1 MTVAV
6 VKKMGASVRQ
16 RLLNYAKANGR
27 PFAEVV
33 QYYAMEW
40 FLYRLSVSPHVETFT
55 LKGALLL
62 TAWKCPIS
70 RPTMNIDLLGRTD
83 NAVEAIVALMRE
95 ILLVAVT
102 DDGIVFDPASF
113 AAEVIREDADY
124 AGVRTTFVGRV
135 DSARVYM
142 QIDTG
147 FGDVMTPGPETLI
160 YPTILDFPAPTLS
173 GYSRE
178 TVVAEK
184 LQALVKLRMLN
195 TRMKDYFDLWLLT
208 RQPQLNKEVLAK
220 AIKRTFANRG
230 LEIDLAPIGLTSAFG
245 DDLAKQMQWSAFV
258 KRSRLTEVPTNL
270 SEIRGRAA
278 PICCANP
285 LSIRSPRFRKCDS
298 NRGVKSICFYGAFCW
313 C

>member
-1 MTVAV
+1 VTVDV
-6 VKKMGASVRQ
+6 VKNMGASVRQ

-27 PFAEVV
+27 PFAEVL
-33 QYYAMEW
+33 QYYAMER

-62 TAWKCPIS
+62 TAWQAPIS
-70 RPTMNIDLLGRTD
+70 RPTMDIDLLGRTD
-83 NAVEAIVALMRE
+83 NAVQVIVALMRE
-95 ILLVAVT
+95 ISQAAVT

-113 AAEVIREDADY
+113 AGDVIREDADY

-135 DSARVYM
+135 DSARVHM
-142 QIDTG
+142 QIDIG
-147 FGDVMTPGPETLI
+147 FGDVMTPGPETLT

-184 LQALVKLRMLN
+184 LQALVQLRMLN

-208 RQPQLNKEVLAK
+208 RQPELNREVLAE

-230 LEIDLAPIGLTSAFG
+230 MEIDLAPIGLSSAFG
-245 DDLAKQMQWSAFV
+245 DDPAKRMQWSAFV

-270 SEIRGRAA
+270 SEIVEELRQFFA
-278 PICCANP
+278 PI
-285 LSIRSPRFRKCDS
+285 LSR
-298 NRGVKSICFYGAFCW
+298 
-313 C
+313 